1 MPLAKRQRETVDD
14 SAEEDDGPSDKK
26 GAQQTKDDKKG
37 AKTDQTAPAAPEA
50 PVALSAEFEELRQY
64 QAAQVNLEKLKEHI

>member
-14 SAEEDDGPSDKK
+14 SAEEDDGPSDKQ
-26 GAQQTKDDKKG
+26 GAQQKKDDKKG
-37 AKTDQTAPAAPEA
+37 AKTEQTAPAAEA

>member
-1 MPLAKRQRETVDD
+1 MPLGKRQRETVDD
-14 SAEEDDGPSDKK
+14 SAEDDEAPSDKR
-26 GAQQTKDDKKG
+26 GAEPKKEEKKG
-37 AKTDQTAPAAPEA
+37 AKTEQTAPEA